1 MIKQKRVR
9 CKKND
14 ADEPQTPTTLPPKD
28 TSNPFAK
35 WMFGLAVLSLLVI
48 GGPVA
53 LWAQTETPDT
63 SRVSFTNTTFQ
74 NFKENLS
81 TIQKSFEGMLDTA
94 QLVKTV
100 SDLSSEVTA
109 LKTKQTTCKED
120 VSRMDCLNVCRKN
133 LAACDSTGMK
143 PTASGM
149 DPCLSQT
156 NECITKCNYAPRPS
170 VSCEDR
176 CSVALGGC
184 VERVMSGNLSKDQG
198 TALEIC
204 RMNNR
209 NCLVKACKYTDET
222 KLPSDY
228 CPDQCKRLDEICT
241 AGSAKGKSSALATCN
256 KLKTLCEDKLC
267 TQSSNCSAD
276 QIKECSDIYVK
287 YSEASNLES
296 AQKMQEVC
304 LSQCK
309 SQIEVPKQIGTP
321 AKCTPEQEEKCQVDY
336 KTCNAGLDQKDQT
349 GSTEVCFKALGI
361 CKSTCQPEN
370 TEAVSS
376 CDENQQYMC
385 DKVQSRCMDIVKSED
400 VCKDIG
406 KICANSC
413 ASCSVEKISAC
424 HTQYS
429 ACSDKDCYYKITDCL
444 SSCSSSAESSSSG
457 SAESPAA
464 APANSEQTGSPTAA
478 PAIEDEKMTCYKTKC
493 EPEYQQCQIKED
505 LSMDEC
511 QNILNNC
518 KNTCYGLLY

>member
-9 CKKND
+9 RKKND

-63 SRVSFTNTTFQ
+63 SRTSFTNTTFQ

-81 TIQKSFEGMLDTA
+81 TMQKSFESMLDTA

-100 SDLSSEVTA
+100 SNLSDEVTA
-109 LKTKQTTCKED
+109 LKTKQATCKED

-133 LAACDSTGMK
+133 LAACDSTAYE

-149 DPCLSQT
+149 DPCLSQA
-156 NECITKCNYAPRPS
+156 NECVTKCNYAPRPS

-184 VERVMSGNLSKDQG
+184 VEQAMSGKFSKDQG
-198 TALEIC
+198 AALEAC
-204 RMNNR
+204 RTNNR

-241 AGSAKGKSSALATCN
+241 AGSAKGNSSALATCD
-256 KLKTLCEDKLC
+256 KLKTLCQDKLC

-276 QIKECSDIYVK
+276 QIKECSDIYSK
-287 YSEASNLES
+287 YLESSDQAS

-309 SQIEVPKQIGTP
+309 SQTEVPKPSET
-321 AKCTPEQEEKCQVDY
+321 AVKCTPEQQEKCQVDY
-336 KTCNAGLDQKDQT
+336 KICNAGLDQKDQT
-349 GSTEVCFKALGI
+349 KNIEI
-361 CKSTCQPEN
+361 CQKNLETCKTTCEP
-370 TEAVSS
+370 VPSPSS
-376 CDENQQYMC
+376 
-385 DKVQSRCMDIVKSED
+385 
-400 VCKDIG
+400 
-406 KICANSC
+406 
-413 ASCSVEKISAC
+413 
-424 HTQYS
+424 
-429 ACSDKDCYYKITDCL
+429 
-444 SSCSSSAESSSSG
+444 
-457 SAESPAA
+457 AA
-464 APANSEQTGSPTAA
+464 APAGV
-478 PAIEDEKMTCYKTKC
+478 
-493 EPEYQQCQIKED
+493 
-505 LSMDEC
+505 
-511 QNILNNC
+511 
-518 KNTCYGLLY
+518 

>member
-9 CKKND
+9 RRKND

-28 TSNPFAK
+28 TSNPFTK

-53 LWAQTETPDT
+53 LWAQIETPDT

-81 TIQKSFEGMLDTA
+81 TMQKSFEGMLDTA

-100 SDLSSEVTA
+100 SDLSDEVTA
-109 LKTKQTTCKED
+109 LKTKQATCKED
-120 VSRMDCLNVCRKN
+120 TSRMDCLNVCRKN

-149 DPCLSQT
+149 DPCLSHT

-184 VERVMSGNLSKDQG
+184 VEQAAFGKFSALVNQSA
-198 TALEIC
+198 ALEVC
-204 RMNNR
+204 RKNNR
-209 NCLVKACKYTDET
+209 DCLVKACKFTDET

-241 AGSAKGKSSALATCN
+241 AGSAKNNSSALVACK
-256 KLKTLCEDKLC
+256 KLKTMCQDELC

-287 YSEASNLES
+287 YSETSDKES
-296 AQKMQEVC
+296 AQKMQEAC

-309 SQIEVPKQIGTP
+309 SQTEVPKPSETSV
-321 AKCTPEQEEKCQVDY
+321 KCTPEQEEECQVDY

-349 GSTEVCFKALGI
+349 KNVEI
-361 CKSTCQPEN
+361 CQKNLETCKTTCEPVPN
-370 TEAVSS
+370 TFTSP
-376 CDENQQYMC
+376 
-385 DKVQSRCMDIVKSED
+385 
-400 VCKDIG
+400 
-406 KICANSC
+406 
-413 ASCSVEKISAC
+413 
-424 HTQYS
+424 T
-429 ACSDKDCYYKITDCL
+429 
-444 SSCSSSAESSSSG
+444 SG
-457 SAESPAA
+457 GQGTT
-464 APANSEQTGSPTAA
+464 APAGV
-478 PAIEDEKMTCYKTKC
+478 
-493 EPEYQQCQIKED
+493 
-505 LSMDEC
+505 L
-511 QNILNNC
+511 
-518 KNTCYGLLY
+518 